1 VQVFLVVCLNLG
13 LCAVFWGLAVPRGP
27 RLPRAAHIT
36 LRPVLSVLGRASAH
50 VALRH
55 RTTGHVPA
63 ARPFHRRHALTH
75 RPASPASIG
84 RPDVIAQ
91 AHARS
96 LEIGLRAS
104 EMPDFHPLRRP
115 ALRELVDRNQSL
127 YTHALPVMETLHAQ
141 IVDTQSM
148 VLLTDNHGVIL
159 HSLGDSDFVEKA
171 NRVALCPGVSW
182 AEADRGTNAIGTAL
196 VDGQPTVVHAEEHFL
211 HANRILTCSCA
222 PIVDPF
228 GRTIGALDVSGDTRG
243 FHKHTLALVRMSAQ
257 MIENH
262 LFSNQF
268 ADAIRVHFHARAEF
282 IGTLFEGLAAFAPD
296 GAFLSANRSAL
307 FQFGQPLAELQ
318 RQPFDALFGQPFA
331 RLLQQITR
339 APGESILLTL
349 PSGVRVVARGEYAA
363 PRYVAPAQ
371 DFAGSASRA
380 PHVNGARH
388 ASRTA
393 EAPPSI
399 ATPIATP
406 LATLE
411 TLDTGDAQ
419 VAAILRR
426 VAKLRGRDIPILVLG
441 KTGTGKEWLA
451 QAIHYDSPRRA
462 APFVALNCASLP
474 DTLIEAELFGYEDG
488 AFTGAKKRGSIGK
501 IVQADGGTLFLDE
514 IGDMPLAQQVR
525 LMRVLQERTVVPLGG
540 TRPIPVDLR
549 IVCATHRD
557 LRAMIEAGTFRED
570 LYYRING
577 LSVTLP
583 ALCERS
589 DLAALVTRM
598 LAMQPDSER
607 LPQRVS
613 AAVLARFAQ
622 CRWPGNLRQLA
633 NVLRTASIMAEGTQ
647 QIELDDLPEDFL
659 QDCVDVGARGLA
671 PSPAAGGGHHD
682 DVRAAP
688 ARMEDWQTSLIA
700 RTLARLDGNVSAAA
714 RELGLARNTVYR
726 YLRRGGTSH

>member
-1 VQVFLVVCLNLG
+1 M
-13 LCAVFWGLAVPRGP
+13 
-27 RLPRAAHIT
+27 
-36 LRPVLSVLGRASAH
+36 
-50 VALRH
+50 
-55 RTTGHVPA
+55 
-63 ARPFHRRHALTH
+63 
-75 RPASPASIG
+75 G

-104 EMPDFHPLRRP
+104 ETPDFHPLPRP

-127 YTHALPVMETLHAQ
+127 FTHALPVMETLHAQ

-196 VDGQPTVVHAEEHFL
+196 VDGQPTVVHAGEHFL

-222 PIVDPF
+222 PIADPF

-262 LFSNQF
+262 LFANQF
-268 ADAIRVHFHARAEF
+268 VDAIRVHFHARAEF

-296 GAFLSANRSAL
+296 GTFLSANRSAL

-318 RQPFDALFGQPFA
+318 RQPFDALFGVAFA
-331 RLLQQITR
+331 RLLQQIAR

-349 PSGVRVVARGEYAA
+349 SSGVRVVARGEYTA
-363 PRYVAPAQ
+363 PRYVGPTEGL
-371 DFAGSASRA
+371 AGTSRG
-380 PHVNGARH
+380 PLPGDARH
-388 ASRTA
+388 ASRCIDPA
-393 EAPPSI
+393 
-399 ATPIATP
+399 P

-451 QAIHYDSPRRA
+451 RAIHHDSPRRA

-488 AFTGAKKRGSIGK
+488 AFTGAKKRGSVGK

-540 TRPIPVDLR
+540 TRAIPVDLR
-549 IVCATHRD
+549 IVCATHRN
-557 LRAMIEAGTFRED
+557 LREMIEAGTFRED

-577 LSVTLP
+577 LVVTLP
-583 ALCERS
+583 ALRERT
-589 DLAALVTRM
+589 DLRALVTRM
-598 LAMQPDSER
+598 LELQPDGER
-607 LPQRVS
+607 LPRRVS
-613 AAVLARFAQ
+613 AEVLERFAQ

-633 NVLRTASIMAEGTQ
+633 NVLRTASIMAEGAE
-647 QIELDDLPEDFL
+647 QIELEDLPDDFL
-659 QDCVDVGARGLA
+659 QDCVDTAAQPCVR
-671 PSPAAGGGHHD
+671 PPAA
-682 DVRAAP
+682 RAGSESYDELRAVAQTQGQP
-688 ARMEDWQTSLIA
+688 ASSKMEAWQATLIA
-700 RTLARLDGNVSAAA
+700 QTLERLDGNVSAAA

-726 YLRRGGTSH
+726 YLRRGGTTH

>member
-1 VQVFLVVCLNLG
+1 MRAW
-13 LCAVFWGLAVPRGP
+13 CA
-27 RLPRAAHIT
+27 AASNDGQRT
-36 LRPVLSVLGRASAH
+36 RRASDH
-50 VALRH
+50 W
-55 RTTGHVPA
+55 
-63 ARPFHRRHALTH
+63 RHALTR
-75 RPASPASIG
+75 RPVTPASIG
-84 RPDVIAQ
+84 RADVIAQ

-104 EMPDFHPLRRP
+104 EAPDFQPLRQP
-115 ALRELVDRNQSL
+115 ALRELVERNQSL

-148 VLLTDNHGVIL
+148 VLLTDHRGVIL

-196 VDGQPTVVHAEEHFL
+196 VDRQPTVVHADEHFL

-222 PIVDPF
+222 PIADPF

-296 GAFLSANRSAL
+296 GTFLSANRSAL

-318 RQPFDALFGQPFA
+318 RQSFDALFGCAFA
-331 RLLQQITR
+331 SLLQQIAR
-339 APGESILLTL
+339 APGESILLAL
-349 PSGVRVVARGEYAA
+349 RSGVRVVARGEYAA
-363 PRYVAPAQ
+363 PRYVAPLE
-371 DFAGSASRA
+371 DVGGVTRA
-380 PHVNGARH
+380 PLTGGTRHTAR
-388 ASRTA
+388 AA
-393 EAPPSI
+393 DPAPP
-399 ATPIATP
+399 
-406 LATLE
+406 ATLE

-451 QAIHYDSPRRA
+451 RAIHHDSPRRA
-462 APFVALNCASLP
+462 APFIALNCASLP
-474 DTLIEAELFGYEDG
+474 ETLIEAELFGYEDG
-488 AFTGAKKRGSIGK
+488 AFTGAKKRGNVGK

-540 TRPIPVDLR
+540 TRAIPVDLR
-549 IVCATHRD
+549 IVCATHRN
-557 LRAMIEAGTFRED
+557 LREMIDAGTFRED

-577 LSVTLP
+577 LVVTLP
-583 ALCERS
+583 ALRERT
-589 DLAALVTRM
+589 DLAALVARM
-598 LAMQPDSER
+598 LALQPEGER
-607 LPQRVS
+607 LPRRVS
-613 AAVLARFAQ
+613 DAVLERFTQ

-633 NVLRTASIMAEGTQ
+633 NVLRTASIMAEGAE
-647 QIELDDLPEDFL
+647 QIELEDLPDDFL
-659 QDCVDVGARGLA
+659 QDCVDVV
-671 PSPAAGGGHHD
+671 AAGR
-682 DVRAAP
+682 VQAAP
-688 ARMEDWQTSLIA
+688 FRQGDLGDSGDLDDSGGGDGGRGAAQASAQQASARMEDWQTALIA
-700 RTLARLDGNVSAAA
+700 QTLARLDGNVSAAA

-726 YLRRGGTSH
+726 YLRRGGTTH

>member
-1 VQVFLVVCLNLG
+1 M
-13 LCAVFWGLAVPRGP
+13 
-27 RLPRAAHIT
+27 
-36 LRPVLSVLGRASAH
+36 S
-50 VALRH
+50 
-55 RTTGHVPA
+55 
-63 ARPFHRRHALTH
+63 H
-75 RPASPASIG
+75 RPATPPHIG
-84 RPDVIAQ
+84 RTHVIAQ

-96 LEIGLRAS
+96 LELGLRAS
-104 EMPDFHPLRRP
+104 EVPDFHPLRRP

-148 VLLTDNHGVIL
+148 VLLTDSQGVIL

-196 VDGQPTVVHAEEHFL
+196 VDGQPTVVHADEHFL

-222 PIVDPF
+222 PIADPF

-268 ADAIRVHFHARAEF
+268 ADAVRMHFHARAEF
-282 IGTLFEGLAAFAPD
+282 IGTLFEGLAAFAAD
-296 GAFLSANRSAL
+296 GTFLSANRSAL
-307 FQFGQPLAELQ
+307 FQFGQPLAALQ
-318 RQPFDALFGQPFA
+318 AQPFEALFGVAFA
-331 RLLQQITR
+331 HVLQRITR
-339 APGESILLTL
+339 APGENVILTL
-349 PSGVRVVARGEYAA
+349 PSGVRVVARGEYSAQRYVGPAAEVVDVATARMPASNAVRQA
-363 PRYVAPAQ
+363 PRI
-371 DFAGSASRA
+371 G
-380 PHVNGARH
+380 G
-388 ASRTA
+388 
-393 EAPPSI
+393 EE
-399 ATPIATP
+399 P
-406 LATLE
+406 LATLQ

-426 VAKLRGRDIPILVLG
+426 VAKVRGRDIPILILG

-451 QAIHYDSPRRA
+451 RAIHHDSPRRT

-488 AFTGAKKRGSIGK
+488 AFTGAKKRGSVGK

-540 TRPIPVDLR
+540 TRAIPVDLR
-549 IVCATHRD
+549 IVCATHRN
-557 LRAMIEAGTFRED
+557 LRAMIDDGTFRED

-577 LSVTLP
+577 LVVTLP
-583 ALCERS
+583 ALRERT

-598 LAMQPDSER
+598 LEIQREGEG
-607 LPQRVS
+607 LPRRVS
-613 AAVLARFAQ
+613 PQVLERFMQ
-622 CRWPGNLRQLA
+622 SRWPGNLRQLA
-633 NVLRTASIMAEGTQ
+633 NVLRTASIMAEGAD

-659 QDCVDVGARGLA
+659 HDCADAAVNGSASVTL
-671 PSPAAGGGHHD
+671 AGGEDQKG
-682 DVRAAP
+682 AALDP
-688 ARMEDWQTSLIA
+688 QARTPSRMEDWQATLIA
-700 RTLARLDGNVSAAA
+700 QTLARLDGNVSAAA

-726 YLRRGGTSH
+726 YLRRGGTTH

>member
-1 VQVFLVVCLNLG
+1 M
-13 LCAVFWGLAVPRGP
+13 
-27 RLPRAAHIT
+27 
-36 LRPVLSVLGRASAH
+36 S
-50 VALRH
+50 
-55 RTTGHVPA
+55 
-63 ARPFHRRHALTH
+63 H
-75 RPASPASIG
+75 RPATPPHIG
-84 RPDVIAQ
+84 RTHVIAQ

-96 LEIGLRAS
+96 LELGLRAS
-104 EMPDFHPLRRP
+104 EVPDFHPLRRP

-148 VLLTDNHGVIL
+148 VLLTDSQGVIL

-196 VDGQPTVVHAEEHFL
+196 VDGQPTVVHADEHFL

-222 PIVDPF
+222 PIADPF

-268 ADAIRVHFHARAEF
+268 ADAVRVHFHARAEF
-282 IGTLFEGLAAFAPD
+282 IGTLFEGLAAFAAD
-296 GAFLSANRSAL
+296 GTFLSANRSAL
-307 FQFGQPLAELQ
+307 FQFGQPLAALQ
-318 RQPFDALFGQPFA
+318 AQPFEALFGVAFA
-331 RLLQQITR
+331 HVLQRITR
-339 APGESILLTL
+339 APGENVMLTL
-349 PSGVRVVARGEYAA
+349 PSGVRVVARGEYSAQRYVGPAAEVVDVATARMPASNAVRQA
-363 PRYVAPAQ
+363 PRT
-371 DFAGSASRA
+371 G
-380 PHVNGARH
+380 G
-388 ASRTA
+388 
-393 EAPPSI
+393 EE
-399 ATPIATP
+399 P
-406 LATLE
+406 LATLQ

-426 VAKLRGRDIPILVLG
+426 VAKVRGRDIPILILG

-451 QAIHYDSPRRA
+451 RAIHHDSPRRA

-488 AFTGAKKRGSIGK
+488 AFTGAKKRGSVGK

-540 TRPIPVDLR
+540 TRAIPVDLR
-549 IVCATHRD
+549 IVCATHRN
-557 LRAMIEAGTFRED
+557 LRAMIDEGTFRED

-577 LSVTLP
+577 LVVTLP
-583 ALCERS
+583 ALRERT

-598 LAMQPDSER
+598 LEIQREGEG
-607 LPQRVS
+607 LPRRVS
-613 AAVLARFAQ
+613 PQVLERFMQ
-622 CRWPGNLRQLA
+622 SRWPGNLRQLA
-633 NVLRTASIMAEGTQ
+633 NVLRTASIMAEGAD

-659 QDCVDVGARGLA
+659 HDCADAAVNGSASVTL
-671 PSPAAGGGHHD
+671 AGGEDQKG
-682 DVRAAP
+682 AALDP
-688 ARMEDWQTSLIA
+688 QARTPSRMEDWQATLIA
-700 RTLARLDGNVSAAA
+700 QTLARLDGNVSAAA

-726 YLRRGGTSH
+726 YLRRGGTTH

>member
-1 VQVFLVVCLNLG
+1 MTQRSATPP
-13 LCAVFWGLAVPRGP
+13 AV
-27 RLPRAAHIT
+27 
-36 LRPVLSVLGRASAH
+36 
-50 VALRH
+50 
-55 RTTGHVPA
+55 
-63 ARPFHRRHALTH
+63 
-75 RPASPASIG
+75 G

-96 LEIGLRAS
+96 LELGLRAS
-104 EMPDFHPLRRP
+104 ETPDFHPLRRP

-196 VDGQPTVVHAEEHFL
+196 VDGQPTVVHAGEHFL

-222 PIVDPF
+222 PIADPF

-268 ADAIRVHFHARAEF
+268 VDAIRVHFHARAEF
-282 IGTLFEGLAAFAPD
+282 IGTLFEGLAAFTPE
-296 GAFLSANRSAL
+296 GTFLSANRSAL

-318 RQPFDALFGQPFA
+318 RQPFDALFGIAFA

-339 APGESILLTL
+339 APGETILLTL
-349 PSGVRVVARGEYAA
+349 PSGVRVVARGEYAT
-363 PRYVAPAQ
+363 PRYVAQSEDLDRSHAPL
-371 DFAGSASRA
+371 AG
-380 PHVNGARH
+380 GARH
-388 ASRTA
+388 APRTVDPA
-393 EAPPSI
+393 
-399 ATPIATP
+399 P

-426 VAKLRGRDIPILVLG
+426 VTKLRGRDIPILVLG

-451 QAIHYDSPRRA
+451 RAIHHDSPRRA
-462 APFVALNCASLP
+462 APFIALNCASLP
-474 DTLIEAELFGYEDG
+474 ETLIEAELFGYEDG
-488 AFTGAKKRGSIGK
+488 AFTGAKKRGSVGK

-540 TRPIPVDLR
+540 TRAIPVDLR
-549 IVCATHRD
+549 IVCATHRN

-577 LSVTLP
+577 LVVTLP
-583 ALCERS
+583 ALRERT
-589 DLAALVTRM
+589 DLHALVTRM
-598 LAMQPDSER
+598 LALQPDGER
-607 LPQRVS
+607 LPRRVS
-613 AAVLARFAQ
+613 AEVFDRFAQ

-633 NVLRTASIMAEGTQ
+633 NVLRTASIMAEGAQ

-659 QDCVDVGARGLA
+659 QDCVDATAEQSVQAPVTLA
-671 PSPAAGGGHHD
+671 GSSSDDEAVAAAQTPGQPVSGKMEAWQ
-682 DVRAAP
+682 AA
-688 ARMEDWQTSLIA
+688 LIA
-700 RTLARLDGNVSAAA
+700 QTLERLDGNVSAAA

-726 YLRRGGTSH
+726 YLRRGGTTH

>member
-1 VQVFLVVCLNLG
+1 M
-13 LCAVFWGLAVPRGP
+13 
-27 RLPRAAHIT
+27 
-36 LRPVLSVLGRASAH
+36 
-50 VALRH
+50 
-55 RTTGHVPA
+55 
-63 ARPFHRRHALTH
+63 TH

-104 EMPDFHPLRRP
+104 ETPDFHPLRQL
-115 ALRELVDRNQSL
+115 ALRELVERNQSL

-148 VLLTDNHGVIL
+148 VLLTDSQGVIL

-196 VDGQPTVVHAEEHFL
+196 VDGQPTVVHGGEHFL

-222 PIVDPF
+222 PIADPF
-228 GRTIGALDVSGDTRG
+228 GRAIGALDVSGDTRG

-268 ADAIRVHFHARAEF
+268 ADAIRVHFHARTEF

-296 GAFLSANRSAL
+296 GTFLSANRSAL

-318 RQPFDALFGQPFA
+318 RQPIDALFGIAFPKLMQ
-331 RLLQQITR
+331 RITR
-339 APGESILLTL
+339 APGDNIELTL

-363 PRYVAPAQ
+363 PRYVGSLDDVAT
-371 DFAGSASRA
+371 AGLGASRGS
-380 PHVNGARH
+380 GAG
-388 ASRTA
+388 ASSSSPAAALAQSRG
-393 EAPPSI
+393 EPAPP
-399 ATPIATP
+399 AP
-406 LATLE
+406 LATLD

-419 VAAILRR
+419 MAAVLRR

-451 QAIHYDSPRRA
+451 RAIHHDSPRRS

-488 AFTGAKKRGSIGK
+488 AFTGAKKRGSVGK

-540 TRPIPVDLR
+540 TRAIPVDLR
-549 IVCATHRD
+549 IVCATHRN
-557 LRAMIEAGTFRED
+557 LREMIEAGTFRED

-577 LSVTLP
+577 LVVTLP
-583 ALCERS
+583 ALRERS
-589 DLAALVTRM
+589 DLAALVARM
-598 LAMQPDSER
+598 LALQPEAER
-607 LPQRVS
+607 LPRRVS
-613 AAVLARFAQ
+613 AAVLERFAQ
-622 CRWPGNLRQLA
+622 CRWPGNLRQMA
-633 NVLRTASIMAEGTQ
+633 NVLRTASIMAEGAE

-659 QDCVDVGARGLA
+659 QDCDDAV
-671 PSPAAGGGHHD
+671 SPVSAA
-682 DVRAAP
+682 AAAAATTP
-688 ARMEDWQTSLIA
+688 GRMEDWQATLIA
-700 RTLARLDGNVSAAA
+700 QTLARLDGNVSAAA

-726 YLRRGGTSH
+726 YLRRGGTVQ

>member
-1 VQVFLVVCLNLG
+1 MVH
-13 LCAVFWGLAVPRGP
+13 R
-27 RLPRAAHIT
+27 
-36 LRPVLSVLGRASAH
+36 SA
-50 VALRH
+50 
-55 RTTGHVPA
+55 TP
-63 ARPFHRRHALTH
+63 PI
-75 RPASPASIG
+75 IG

-96 LEIGLRAS
+96 LEVGLRAS
-104 EMPDFHPLRRP
+104 ETPDFHPLRRL
-115 ALRELVDRNQSL
+115 ALRELLERNQSL

-196 VDGQPTVVHAEEHFL
+196 IDGQPTVVHAGEHFL

-222 PIVDPF
+222 PIADPF

-268 ADAIRVHFHARAEF
+268 VDAIRIHFHARAEF
-282 IGTLFEGLAAFAPD
+282 IGTLYEGLAAFAPD
-296 GAFLSANRSAL
+296 GTFLSANRSAL
-307 FQFGQPLAELQ
+307 FQFGKPLGDLL
-318 RQPFDALFGQPFA
+318 RQPFDALFGVTFA
-331 RLLQQITR
+331 RVLQQVAR
-339 APGESILLTL
+339 APGESIELTL
-349 PSGVRVVARGEYAA
+349 PSGVRVVARGEFAA
-363 PRYVAPAQ
+363 PRYVA
-371 DFAGSASRA
+371 SAEGFPDAARTATSG
-380 PHVNGARH
+380 GAR
-388 ASRTA
+388 AA
-393 EAPPSI
+393 AQPCEAV
-399 ATPIATP
+399 P

-411 TLDTGDAQ
+411 TLDTGDAT

-451 QAIHYDSPRRA
+451 RAIHHDSPRRA
-462 APFVALNCASLP
+462 APFIALNCASLP

-488 AFTGAKKRGSIGK
+488 AFTGAKKRGSVGK

-540 TRPIPVDLR
+540 TRAIPVDLR
-549 IVCATHRD
+549 IVCATHRN
-557 LRAMIEAGTFRED
+557 LRAMIEGGTFRED

-577 LSVTLP
+577 LVVTLP
-583 ALCERS
+583 ALRERS
-589 DLAALVTRM
+589 DLAALVERM
-598 LAMQPDSER
+598 LALQPDGER
-607 LPQRVS
+607 LPRRVS
-613 AAVLARFAQ
+613 DEVLERFAQ

-633 NVLRTASIMAEGTQ
+633 NVLRTAGIMAEGAQ
-647 QIELDDLPEDFL
+647 QIELEDLPEDFL
-659 QDCVDVGARGLA
+659 QDCED
-671 PSPAAGGGHHD
+671 SPV
-682 DVRAAP
+682 DVRAQAHEALSGNGNSNGDDGRDKPAEPANASP
-688 ARMEDWQTSLIA
+688 ARMEEWQTTLIA
-700 RTLARLDGNVSAAA
+700 QTLARLDGNVSAAA

-726 YLRRGGTSH
+726 YLRRGNTTH

>member
-1 VQVFLVVCLNLG
+1 
-13 LCAVFWGLAVPRGP
+13 
-27 RLPRAAHIT
+27 
-36 LRPVLSVLGRASAH
+36 
-50 VALRH
+50 
-55 RTTGHVPA
+55 
-63 ARPFHRRHALTH
+63 LTH
-75 RPASPASIG
+75 RPAHRPAHCSDAPAGIG

-104 EMPDFHPLRRP
+104 ETPDFHPLRRP

-196 VDGQPTVVHAEEHFL
+196 VDGQPTVVHADEHFL

-222 PIVDPF
+222 PIADPF

-318 RQPFDALFGQPFA
+318 RQPFDALFGIPFA
-331 RLLQQITR
+331 GLLQQIAR
-339 APGESILLTL
+339 APGDSILLTL

-363 PRYVAPAQ
+363 PRYVAHVVAAAE
-371 DFAGSASRA
+371 DSVGTARA
-380 PHVNGARH
+380 TMPGGARH
-388 ASRTA
+388 APSRCA
-393 EAPPSI
+393 DPA
-399 ATPIATP
+399 P

-411 TLDTGDAQ
+411 TLDTGDVQ

-451 QAIHYDSPRRA
+451 RAIHHDSPRRA

-488 AFTGAKKRGSIGK
+488 AFTGAKKRGSVGK

-540 TRPIPVDLR
+540 MRAIPVDLR

-557 LRAMIEAGTFRED
+557 LRAMIDAGTFRED

-577 LSVTLP
+577 LVVTLP
-583 ALCERS
+583 ALRERT

-598 LAMQPDSER
+598 LASPPEGER
-607 LPQRVS
+607 LPRRVS
-613 AAVLARFAQ
+613 AAVLERFAQ

-633 NVLRTASIMAEGTQ
+633 NVLRTASIMAEGAE
-647 QIELDDLPEDFL
+647 QIEVDDLPDDFL
-659 QDCVDVGARGLA
+659 QDCVEVAEVVEVRSAAARSGNDA
-671 PSPAAGGGHHD
+671 DGGDTGTVD
-682 DVRAAP
+682 QEAVRGAP
-688 ARMEDWQTSLIA
+688 ARMEDWQTTLIA
-700 RTLARLDGNVSAAA
+700 QTLARLDGNVSAAA

-726 YLRRGGTSH
+726 YLRRGGTTH

>member
-1 VQVFLVVCLNLG
+1 
-13 LCAVFWGLAVPRGP
+13 
-27 RLPRAAHIT
+27 
-36 LRPVLSVLGRASAH
+36 
-50 VALRH
+50 
-55 RTTGHVPA
+55 
-63 ARPFHRRHALTH
+63 LTH
-75 RPASPASIG
+75 GPASPAIG
-84 RPDVIAQ
+84 RLAVIAQ

-96 LEIGLRAS
+96 VETGLRAS
-104 EMPDFHPLRRP
+104 ETPDFHPLRRV
-115 ALRELVDRNQSL
+115 ALRELVERNQSL
-127 YTHALPVMETLHAQ
+127 YIHALPVMETLHAQ
-141 IVDTQSM
+141 IIDTQSM
-148 VLLTDNHGVIL
+148 VLLTDSHGVIL

-196 VDGQPTVVHAEEHFL
+196 VDGQPTVVHAGEHFL

-222 PIVDPF
+222 PIADPF

-296 GAFLSANRSAL
+296 GTFLSANRSAL
-307 FQFGQPLAELQ
+307 FQFGQPLTQLQ
-318 RQPFDALFGQPFA
+318 RQPFDALFGIAVA

-339 APGESILLTL
+339 APGESITLTL

-363 PRYVAPAQ
+363 PRYVAPERESTGVA
-371 DFAGSASRA
+371 ARSPRPS
-380 PHVNGARH
+380 GARSVPATRCADP
-388 ASRTA
+388 ASP
-393 EAPPSI
+393 APP
-399 ATPIATP
+399 
-406 LATLE
+406 ATLE

-426 VAKLRGRDIPILVLG
+426 VAKLRGRDIPMLVLG

-451 QAIHYDSPRRA
+451 RAIHHDSPRRS
-462 APFVALNCASLP
+462 APFIALNCASLP
-474 DTLIEAELFGYEDG
+474 ETLIEAELFGYEDG
-488 AFTGAKKRGSIGK
+488 AFTGAKKRGSVGK
-501 IVQADGGTLFLDE
+501 VVQADGGTLFLDE

-540 TRPIPVDLR
+540 TRAIPVDLR
-549 IVCATHRD
+549 IICATHRN
-557 LRAMIEAGTFRED
+557 LREMIEAGTFRED

-577 LSVTLP
+577 LVVTLP
-583 ALCERS
+583 PLRERS

-598 LAMQPDSER
+598 LAAQADGER
-607 LPQRVS
+607 LPTRVS
-613 AAVLARFAQ
+613 AEVLARFTQ
-622 CRWPGNLRQLA
+622 CRWPGNLRQLV
-633 NVLRTASIMAEGTQ
+633 NVLRTASIMAEGAQ

-659 QDCVDVGARGLA
+659 QDCVCADGNAKCAATSLIDDDARDQHRVA
-671 PSPAAGGGHHD
+671 SAQQNT
-682 DVRAAP
+682 P
-688 ARMEDWQTSLIA
+688 ARMEDWQTTLIA
-700 RTLARLDGNVSAAA
+700 QTLARLDGNVSAAA

-726 YLRRGGTSH
+726 YLRRGEAAH

>member
-1 VQVFLVVCLNLG
+1 MTQRSANPP
-13 LCAVFWGLAVPRGP
+13 AV
-27 RLPRAAHIT
+27 
-36 LRPVLSVLGRASAH
+36 
-50 VALRH
+50 
-55 RTTGHVPA
+55 
-63 ARPFHRRHALTH
+63 
-75 RPASPASIG
+75 G

-96 LEIGLRAS
+96 LELGLRAS

-196 VDGQPTVVHAEEHFL
+196 VDGQPTVVHAGEHFL

-222 PIVDPF
+222 PIADPF

-268 ADAIRVHFHARAEF
+268 VDAIRVHFHARAEF

-296 GAFLSANRSAL
+296 GTFLSANRSAL

-318 RQPFDALFGQPFA
+318 RQPFDALFGIAFA
-331 RLLQQITR
+331 KVLQQITR
-339 APGESILLTL
+339 APGETILLTL
-349 PSGVRVVARGEYAA
+349 PSGVRVVARGEHTA
-363 PRYVAPAQ
+363 PRYVGPAESL
-371 DFAGSASRA
+371 DTSRA
-380 PHVNGARH
+380 PLPGGARQTP
-388 ASRTA
+388 RTTEPA
-393 EAPPSI
+393 
-399 ATPIATP
+399 P

-451 QAIHYDSPRRA
+451 RAIHHDSPRRS
-462 APFVALNCASLP
+462 APFIALNCASLP

-488 AFTGAKKRGSIGK
+488 AFTGAKKRGSVGK

-525 LMRVLQERTVVPLGG
+525 LMRVLQERTVVPLGA
-540 TRPIPVDLR
+540 TRAIPVDLR
-549 IVCATHRD
+549 IVCATHRN
-557 LRAMIEAGTFRED
+557 LRAMIEDGTFRED

-577 LSVTLP
+577 LVVTLP
-583 ALCERS
+583 ALRERT
-589 DLAALVTRM
+589 DLHALVTRM
-598 LAMQPDSER
+598 LALQPDGER
-607 LPQRVS
+607 LPRRVS
-613 AAVLARFAQ
+613 AEVLERFAQ

-633 NVLRTASIMAEGTQ
+633 NVLRTASIMAEGAQ
-647 QIELDDLPEDFL
+647 QIELDDLPDDFL
-659 QDCVDVGARGLA
+659 QDCVDAVAEQSVQSPLARAGAGV
-671 PSPAAGGGHHD
+671 D
-682 DVRAAP
+682 DEARAAAQTQGQGQQP
-688 ARMEDWQTSLIA
+688 PSGKMEAWQAALIA
-700 RTLARLDGNVSAAA
+700 QTLERLDGNVSAAA

-726 YLRRGGTSH
+726 YLRRGGTTH